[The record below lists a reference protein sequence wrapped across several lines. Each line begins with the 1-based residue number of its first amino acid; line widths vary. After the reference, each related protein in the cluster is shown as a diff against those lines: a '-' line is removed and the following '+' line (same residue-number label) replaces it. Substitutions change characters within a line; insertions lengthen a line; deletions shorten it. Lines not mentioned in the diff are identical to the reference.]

1 MVVEGIVRVKRD
13 SKNNATYNLPTICGE
28 FTQMVMVNKVLKHG
42 IPCLSLEPKR
52 IPWATTLDA
61 TCIGSNGEKSYILW
75 ICRKD
80 LMY

>member
-1 MVVEGIVRVKRD
+1 
-13 SKNNATYNLPTICGE
+13 
-28 FTQMVMVNKVLKHG
+28 MVMVNKVLKHG